1 MAYDEDEVDTAWDA
15 LEEALEQCAAKVASD
30 NQVDNGYFVSPN
42 PRCFKVL
49 MAAGLRHVPL
59 EYLTVLLKEYL
70 RSRVAPQFCA
80 TVAAGGKQVKTSGS
94 SLPRDENDE
103 EASRGSWGASSEANQ
118 LQQEAIARAVATAE
132 CCLSRALIAVAE
144 LLAAINE
151 ISSDEERQTHLV
163 KSSELR
169 TLKQELRQELA
180 TAVFKPVRLA
190 TVRPGETLDETVAS
204 VDASVAG
211 PRNRLPLGAVIWMLR
226 ITMRNV
232 EGRWNRARRRRR
244 AIARGEIDETKTSD
258 DEEEEP
264 FTYGDQGS
272 NAGEENDTSDE
283 ESSDED
289 EDGDGEGGEGDNA
302 PLTLEPATVQQLWRG
317 LRILGWLKLPVVE
330 EAVAGIVFAAIER
343 EVSRRATDQFAK
355 RLLARLTAYGRRVVL
370 VWLRNLHGS
379 TEKDDGHRCSKTG
392 AALRTGSTNVVDGK
406 IRGDRTSIDSRNQ
419 SSSDSGGGINSNEEW
434 AERVDAAVHDVFC
447 RTRIDELFDIIHEFP
462 DSELAVLELRTALEV
477 TQQHG
482 LLASVLRDT
491 LQRRLLHPVGRASQL
506 FICPENPLETPY
518 PAVPILRAPSS
529 CTSLIVLSAAAT
541 RRSSH
546 HNASFTFCFSRAL

>member
-30 NQVDNGYFVSPN
+30 NQVDDGYFVSPN

-49 MAAGLRHVPL
+49 IAAGLRHVPL
-59 EYLTVLLKEYL
+59 QYLTALLKEYL

-80 TVAAGGKQVKTSGS
+80 TVAAGGKQVETPGI

-103 EASRGSWGASSEANQ
+103 EASKGSWGASSEANQ

-151 ISSDEERQTHLV
+151 ISVDEERKTHLV

-180 TAVFKPVRLA
+180 TAVFKPVHLA
-190 TVRPGETLDETVAS
+190 TIRPEEALDEKVAS

-226 ITMRNV
+226 ITMRNI
-232 EGRWNRARRRRR
+232 EGRWNRSRRRRR
-244 AIARGEIDETKTSD
+244 AIARGEIDEIKTSD
-258 DEEEEP
+258 DDDEP
-264 FTYGDQGS
+264 FAY
-272 NAGEENDTSDE
+272 GEENDTSDG

-289 EDGDGEGGEGDNA
+289 EDGDGEGGEGDAA
-302 PLTLEPATVQQLWRG
+302 PLTLGPATVQQLWRG
-317 LRILGWLKLPVVE
+317 FRILGWLKLPVVE

-379 TEKDDGHRCSKTG
+379 TEKDGRCKTG
-392 AALRTGSTNVVDGK
+392 AALRTGINIVDGK
-406 IRGDRTSIDSRNQ
+406 IRRDRTSIDSRNQ
-419 SSSDSGGGINSNEEW
+419 SSSSSSSSSDSSGGINSNEEW

-491 LQRRLLHPVGRASQL
+491 LQRRLLHPVRASQ
-506 FICPENPLETPY
+506 FFCPENPHETPY
-518 PAVPILRAPSS
+518 PALPLLRASS
-529 CTSLIVLSAAAT
+529 KCASPIVLSAAVT
-541 RRSSH
+541 RRSSIPP
-546 HNASFTFCFSRAL
+546 